1 VHNREL
7 KMKRLVFAVGILAL
21 GVAAATPA
29 RADYAVVR
37 WDSGYCQ
44 LWWDSASTPWG
55 AGWTKIAIAP
65 TRQQAWAARD
75 AAIMKGACR

>member
-1 VHNREL
+1 
-7 KMKRLVFAVGILAL
+7 MKPLVVALGILAL

-44 LWWDSASTPWG
+44 IWWDSAATPWG
-55 AGWTKIAIAP
+55 FGWTKIAIAP
-65 TRQQAWAARD
+65 NWQQAWAARD
-75 AAIMKGACR
+75 AAIMNGRCR

>member
-1 VHNREL
+1 
-7 KMKRLVFAVGILAL
+7 MKHLGFAVGILAL

-37 WDSGYCQ
+37 WESGFCQ
-44 LWWDSASTPWG
+44 VWWDSGATPWG

-65 TRQQAWAARD
+65 NWQEAWAARD
-75 AAIMKGACR
+75 TAVMNGTCR

>member
-1 VHNREL
+1 
-7 KMKRLVFAVGILAL
+7 MKRSVFAL
-21 GVAAATPA
+21 GVPALGILTLGIAAATSA

-44 LWWDSASTPWG
+44 IWWSSGATPWG

-65 TRQQAWAARD
+65 NWDQARAARD
-75 AAIMKGACR
+75 MAITSGTCR